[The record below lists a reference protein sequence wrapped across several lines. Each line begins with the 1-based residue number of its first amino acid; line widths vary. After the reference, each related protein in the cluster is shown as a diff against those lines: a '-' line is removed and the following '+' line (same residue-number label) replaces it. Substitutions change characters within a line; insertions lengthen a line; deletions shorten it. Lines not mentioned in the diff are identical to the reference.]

1 MIKNIIFDIGNVIL
15 NFDLSY
21 VLPKFT
27 KNTEDQKFILENI
40 INSPEWLGYS
50 LIDTGYLKKED
61 AVELV
66 KDRTNHVK
74 DELIE
79 YFWNNYNDYSLVNEE
94 VLKLIK
100 QLKKNNYNTYLLS
113 NINPYTVDSIKSSGL
128 FNIVDGSVLSYEV
141 HKIKPYIGIYNE
153 LINKYNLNVNE
164 CLFIDDNQ
172 KNIDTAV
179 KLGITASIVKPDD
192 YNSIVEV
199 LKNNN
204 IVFKWLLN
212 ILLKSL
218 RCRYKIYLFYG
229 ILIYI

>member
-204 IVFKWLLN
+204 IVFK
-212 ILLKSL
+212 
-218 RCRYKIYLFYG
+218 
-229 ILIYI
+229 